1 VVALSRRKLLRK
13 VVLEVPM
20 LLKVVLEVVLRK
32 LRVISMVL
40 RMRMGIPLIPTLI
53 FEILIGP
60 GALPVTPIVMPLNP
74 LIASPLN
81 LPFDI
86 TLVCCC

>member
-20 LLKVVLEVVLRK
+20 PLKVVLEVVLRK

-40 RMRMGIPLIPTLI
+40 RMRMGIPLIPTL
-53 FEILIGP
+53 
-60 GALPVTPIVMPLNP
+60 
-74 LIASPLN
+74 SSSRS
-81 LPFDI
+81 
-86 TLVCCC
+86 